1 MTTTE
6 WFMPDV
12 KPVRAG
18 VYEVTD
24 TPLHVDFSRVF
35 GDWSGFQHW
44 NGVVWSELAHTPEV
58 AARYEGLVSCFQDH
72 AWRGLTEPAA

>member
-12 KPVRAG
+12 KPVRIG

-24 TPLHVDFSRVF
+24 TPLC
-35 GDWSGFQHW
+35 DWSGFQHW
-44 NGVVWSELAHTPEV
+44 NGTVWSELGHTPEV
-58 AARYEGLVSCFQDH
+58 AARYEGCVSCFQDH
-72 AWRGLTEPAA
+72 AWRGLTEQPA

>member
-1 MTTTE
+1 MNKTG

-12 KPVRAG
+12 KPIRAG

-24 TPLHVDFSRVF
+24 TPLRVDVSRVF
-35 GDWSGFQHW
+35 GDWSGFQYW
-44 NGVVWSELAHTPEV
+44 NGAVWSELGHTPEV
-58 AARYEGLVSCFQDH
+58 AARYEGCVSCFQDH